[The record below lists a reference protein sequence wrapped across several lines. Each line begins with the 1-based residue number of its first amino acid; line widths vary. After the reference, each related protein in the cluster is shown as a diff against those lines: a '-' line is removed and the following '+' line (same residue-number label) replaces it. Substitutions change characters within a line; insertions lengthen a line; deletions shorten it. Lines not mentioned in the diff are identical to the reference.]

1 MFIDRFSL
9 LNTSLPFF
17 AGILV
22 LSLLFSGCNSREE
35 DPEELILS
43 IPSDPISL
51 DPIFSTDLSSR
62 TLGKFLY
69 PFLFQKTPEGKPAYQ
84 LVESFALS
92 GKGEVRSLK
101 LKLRSHLLTDGEEL
115 KSEQVR
121 DSLQRLIETPGPRR
135 NQYSFIKEVNVL
147 AEKEIELKIS
157 GGLRQAVDALS
168 MPPAGIVCCK
178 TNEAETL
185 EAESFETLEKNNAIP
200 IPKAGKYVLK
210 EWKKN
215 NYILLEKNPNAAED
229 LPKKIRLR
237 VLASASTGVFLFSK
251 GRMDLMRLP
260 NFLLKNP
267 HIQKE
272 NLRFRKGAGVQY
284 VAIQAKEPCFDN
296 YFRKALNT
304 AVDPKLVI
312 DKLLEGNADSTF
324 GSVPPETIGQSKI
337 QEVVAG
343 NPEILLIQTRSLER
357 AKEYLKK
364 SSCYPK
370 ILEREIDFRMRGD
383 EENSANG
390 LALAG
395 FLKQLGLKVKISPME
410 KAILYKE
417 NSEGK
422 GDLTL
427 LFWYADLPGAWNFI
441 DPLFSGKDKGNGGN
455 RAHYEN
461 KELEILFSKARSSD
475 SLNLESETTKATQI
489 LLKEYPWIFLWSPYE
504 AFLISEKAKR
514 YPSLADYL

>member
-1 MFIDRFSL
+1 MKRFNL
-9 LNTSLPFF
+9 LNTSLTFF

-22 LSLLFSGCNSREE
+22 LSLLFSGCSSREE

-51 DPIFSTDLSSR
+51 DPLFSTDLSSR

-69 PFLFQKTPEGKPAYQ
+69 PFLFQKTPDGKPAYQ
-84 LVESFALS
+84 LVESFQLS
-92 GKGEVRSLK
+92 GEGKVRSLK
-101 LKLRSHLLTDGEEL
+101 LKLRTHLLSDGKEL
-115 KSEQVR
+115 KAQQVR
-121 DSLQRLIETPGPRR
+121 ESLQRLVNTPGPRK
-135 NQYSFIKEVNVL
+135 NQYAFIKEINVID
-147 AEKEIELKIS
+147 AKEVELKIS

-168 MPPAGIVCCK
+168 LPPAGIVCCK
-178 TNEAETL
+178 NGEKEKL
-185 EAESFETLEKNNAIP
+185 EADSFKTLEKNHVVAV
-200 IPKAGKYVLK
+200 PKAGKYLLK

-215 NYILLEKNPNAAED
+215 NYILLEKNPYAVED

-237 VLASASTGVFLFSK
+237 ILASASTGVFLFSK

-267 HIQKE
+267 HIKKE
-272 NLRFRKGAGVQY
+272 NLRFRKGGGVQY
-284 VAIQAKEPCFDN
+284 VAIRATEPCFDLN
-296 YFRKALNT
+296 FRKALNT
-304 AVDPKLVI
+304 AVDPNLVI
-312 DKLLEGNADSTF
+312 RKLLEGNADPTF
-324 GSVPPETIGQSKI
+324 GPVPLGSISQTKI
-337 QEVVAG
+337 QEIIAG
-343 NPEILLIQTRSLER
+343 SPEIQTHSREK
-357 AKEYLKK
+357 AEEYLKK
-364 SSCYPK
+364 SVCYPK

-383 EENSANG
+383 EENGANG

-395 FLKQLGLKVKISPME
+395 FLKELGLKVKIHPME
-410 KAILYKE
+410 KAALYKE
-417 NSEGK
+417 NAEGK

-461 KELEILFSKARSSD
+461 RELESIISKARSSD
-475 SLNLESETTKATQI
+475 SLNSETTEALQI
-489 LLKEYPWIFLWSPYE
+489 LIRENPWIYLWSPYE

-514 YPSLADYL
+514 YSSLEDYL

>member
-1 MFIDRFSL
+1 M
-9 LNTSLPFF
+9 NTSLPFF

-35 DPEELILS
+35 DSDELILS

-51 DPIFSTDLSSR
+51 DPLFSTDLSSR

-69 PFLFQKTPEGKPAYQ
+69 PFLFQKNSDGKEGYQ
-84 LVESFALS
+84 LVESFQL
-92 GKGEVRSLK
+92 KGTGELRSLR
-101 LKLRSHLLTDGEEL
+101 LKLRTHFLSDGEEL
-115 KSEQVR
+115 RAQHVKE
-121 DSLQRLIETPGPRR
+121 SLDRLANTPGPRR
-135 NQYSFIKEVNVL
+135 NQYSFLKETNVIG
-147 AEKEIELKIS
+147 EKEIELKIS

-168 MPPAGIVCCK
+168 LPPSAIVCCK
-178 TNEAETL
+178 QNESDVL
-185 EAESFETLEKNNAIP
+185 EAESFETLEKKNVSS
-200 IPKAGKYVLK
+200 IPKAGRYVLK

-215 NYILLEKNPNAAED
+215 NYILLEKNPFFKED

-237 VLASASTGVFLFSK
+237 ILASASTGVFLFSK

-267 HIQKE
+267 NLKKE
-272 NLRFRKGAGVQY
+272 NFYFRKGAGVQY
-284 VAIQAKEPCFDN
+284 IAIQAKEPCFDLN
-296 YFRKALNT
+296 FRKAINT
-304 AVDPKLVI
+304 AIDPNLVI
-312 DKLLEGNADSTF
+312 QKLLEGNADPTF
-324 GSVPPETIGQSKI
+324 GSAPPGTISETMKLEILNK
-337 QEVVAG
+337 
-343 NPEILLIQTRSLER
+343 NPEISAVLSHKKNLAI
-357 AKEYLKK
+357 EYIKK
-364 SSCYPK
+364 SACYPQ

-395 FLKQLGLKVKISPME
+395 FLKDIGLKFKILPME

-461 KELEILFSKARSSD
+461 PELETLFSKARKSD
-475 SLNLESETTKATQI
+475 SLNLESETSKALQI
-489 LLKEYPWIFLWSPYE
+489 LLKEFPWVYLWSPYE
-504 AFLISEKAKR
+504 TFLLSEKAKR
-514 YPSLADYL
+514 YPNLVEFL

>member
-1 MFIDRFSL
+1 M
-9 LNTSLPFF
+9 NTSLTFF

-22 LSLLFSGCNSREE
+22 LSLLFSGCSSQEE

-51 DPIFSTDLSSR
+51 DPLFSTDLSSR

-69 PFLFQKTPEGKPAYQ
+69 PFLFQKTPDGKPAYQ
-84 LVESFALS
+84 LVESFQLS
-92 GKGEVRSLK
+92 GGGKVRSLK
-101 LKLRSHLLTDGEEL
+101 LKLRTHLLSNGEEL
-115 KSEQVR
+115 KAQQVR
-121 DSLQRLIETPGPRR
+121 ESLQRLVNTPGPRK
-135 NQYSFIKEVNVL
+135 NQYSFIREINVL
-147 AEKEIELKIS
+147 GTKKIELKIF

-168 MPPAGIVCCK
+168 LPPAGIVCCK
-178 TNEAETL
+178 NGEKL
-185 EAESFETLEKNNAIP
+185 EAESFETLEKNDILAV
-200 IPKAGKYVLK
+200 PKAGKYLLK

-215 NYILLEKNPNAAED
+215 NYILLEKNPHAVED

-237 VLASASTGVFLFSK
+237 ILASGSTGVFLFSK

-267 HIQKE
+267 HIKKE
-272 NLRFRKGAGVQY
+272 NLRFRKGRGVQY
-284 VAIQAKEPCFDN
+284 VAIRAEEPCFDLN
-296 YFRKALNT
+296 FRKALNT
-304 AVDPKLVI
+304 AVNPNLVI
-312 DKLLEGNADSTF
+312 QKLLEDNAEPTF
-324 GSVPPETIGQSKI
+324 GPVPLGSISQTKI
-337 QEVVAG
+337 QEILAG
-343 NPEILLIQTRSLER
+343 NQEIDSIQTHSQEK

-364 SSCYPK
+364 SICYPK

-383 EENSANG
+383 EENNANG

-395 FLKQLGLKVKISPME
+395 FLKELGLKVKIHPME
-410 KAILYKE
+410 KATLYKE
-417 NSEGK
+417 NAEGK

-461 KELEILFSKARSSD
+461 RELENIIAKARSSD
-475 SLNLESETTKATQI
+475 SLNSETTEALQI
-489 LLKEYPWIFLWSPYE
+489 LVRENPWIYLWSPYE

-514 YPSLADYL
+514 YSSLEDYL

>member
-1 MFIDRFSL
+1 MDRFSL
-9 LNTSLPFF
+9 LNTSQPFF

-22 LSLLFSGCNSREE
+22 LSLLFSACNSREE

-51 DPIFSTDLSSR
+51 DPLFSTDLSSR

-69 PFLFQKTPEGKPAYQ
+69 PFLFQKTSDGKEDDP
-84 LVESFALS
+84 LVESFQLKGS
-92 GKGEVRSLK
+92 GEVRSLRLK
-101 LKLRSHLLTDGEEL
+101 LKTHLLTNGEEL
-115 KSEQVR
+115 RARHVKE
-121 DSLQRLIETPGPRR
+121 SLDRLVNTPGPRR
-135 NQYSFIKEVNVL
+135 NQYSFLKGTTVIG
-147 AEKEIELKIS
+147 EKEIELKIT

-168 MPPAGIVCCK
+168 LPPSAIVCCK
-178 TNEAETL
+178 QNESDPL
-185 EAESFETLEKNNAIP
+185 DAESFETLEKNNISP
-200 IPKAGKYVLK
+200 IPKAGRYVLK

-215 NYILLEKNPNAAED
+215 NYLLLEKNPHFHGN

-237 VLASASTGVFLFSK
+237 ILASASTGVFLFSK

-267 HIQKE
+267 NLKKE
-272 NLRFRKGAGVQY
+272 NLYFRKGSGVQY
-284 VAIQAKEPCFDN
+284 IAIQAKEPCFDLN
-296 YFRKALNT
+296 FRKAIN
-304 AVDPKLVI
+304 AAIDPNLVI
-312 DKLLEGNADSTF
+312 QKLLEGNADPTF
-324 GSVPPETIGQSKI
+324 GSVPQGTVSETTRQEILNKNSEIGAVSGHSKI
-337 QEVVAG
+337 LA
-343 NPEILLIQTRSLER
+343 I
-357 AKEYLKK
+357 EYLKK

-395 FLKQLGLKVKISPME
+395 FLKEIGLKIKIRPLE

-417 NSEGK
+417 NAEGK

-461 KELEILFSKARSSD
+461 SELEILFSKTRKSD
-475 SLNLESETTKATQI
+475 SLNLESETSKALQI
-489 LLKEYPWIFLWSPYE
+489 LLKEYPWVFLWSPYE
-504 AFLISEKAKR
+504 TFLISERAKR
-514 YPSLADYL
+514 YSNLAEFL

>member
-1 MFIDRFSL
+1 MDRFSL

-22 LSLLFSGCNSREE
+22 LSLLFSGCNRREE

-51 DPIFSTDLSSR
+51 DPLFSTDLSSR

-69 PFLFQKTPEGKPAYQ
+69 PFLFQKNTGGEEGYQ
-84 LVESFALS
+84 LVESFRLR
-92 GKGEVRSLK
+92 GTEELRSLQ
-101 LKLRSHLLTDGEEL
+101 LTLRSHRLTNGDEL
-115 KSEQVR
+115 SAQQVKE
-121 DSLQRLIETPGPRR
+121 SLDRLVNTPGPRK
-135 NQYSFIKEVNVL
+135 NQYSFLKETKVIG
-147 AEKEIELKIS
+147 EKEIELKIS
-157 GGLRQAVDALS
+157 GGLRQAIDSLS
-168 MPPAGIVCCK
+168 LPPAAIVCCK
-178 TNEAETL
+178 QKDSDLL
-185 EAESFETLEKNNAIP
+185 EAESFETLEKKNIESSL
-200 IPKAGKYVLK
+200 KAGRYVLK

-215 NYILLEKNPNAAED
+215 NYILLEKNPFLKEN

-237 VLASASTGVFLFSK
+237 ILASASTGVFLFSK

-267 HIQKE
+267 NLKKE
-272 NLRFRKGAGVQY
+272 NLYFRKGSGVQY
-284 VAIQAKEPCFDN
+284 IAIQSKEPCFDLN
-296 YFRKALNT
+296 FRKAINT
-304 AVDPKLVI
+304 AIDPNLVI
-312 DKLLEGNADSTF
+312 QKLLEGNADPTF
-324 GSVPPETIGQSKI
+324 GSVPPGTISETMKKEILNK
-337 QEVVAG
+337 
-343 NPEILLIQTRSLER
+343 NPEIDTISSHKKNLAI
-357 AKEYLKK
+357 EYLKQ

-395 FLKQLGLKVKISPME
+395 FLKEIGLKIKIHPME

-417 NSEGK
+417 NAEGK

-461 KELEILFSKARSSD
+461 PEMEVLLSKTRKSD
-475 SLNLESETTKATQI
+475 SLRLESETSNALRI
-489 LLKEYPWIFLWSPYE
+489 LLREYPWVFLWSPYE
-504 AFLISEKAKR
+504 TFLLSERAKR
-514 YPSLADYL
+514 YSNLVEFL

>member
-1 MFIDRFSL
+1 M
-9 LNTSLPFF
+9 
-17 AGILV
+17 
-22 LSLLFSGCNSREE
+22 SLLFSGCSSQEE

-51 DPIFSTDLSSR
+51 DPLFSTDLSSR

-69 PFLFQKTPEGKPAYQ
+69 PFLFQKTPDGKPAYQ
-84 LVESFALS
+84 LVESFQLS
-92 GKGEVRSLK
+92 GGGKVRSLK
-101 LKLRSHLLTDGEEL
+101 LKLRTHLLSNGEEL
-115 KSEQVR
+115 KAQQVR
-121 DSLQRLIETPGPRR
+121 ESLQRLVNTPGPRK
-135 NQYSFIKEVNVL
+135 NQYSFIREINVL
-147 AEKEIELKIS
+147 GTKKIELKIF

-168 MPPAGIVCCK
+168 LPPAGIVCCK
-178 TNEAETL
+178 NGEKL
-185 EAESFETLEKNNAIP
+185 EAESFETLEKNDILAV
-200 IPKAGKYVLK
+200 PKAGKYLLK

-215 NYILLEKNPNAAED
+215 NYILLEKNPHAVED

-237 VLASASTGVFLFSK
+237 ILASGSTGVFLFSK

-267 HIQKE
+267 HIKKE
-272 NLRFRKGAGVQY
+272 NLRFRKGRGVQY
-284 VAIQAKEPCFDN
+284 VAIRAEEPCFDLN
-296 YFRKALNT
+296 FRKALNT
-304 AVDPKLVI
+304 AVNPNLVI
-312 DKLLEGNADSTF
+312 QKLLEDNAEPTF
-324 GSVPPETIGQSKI
+324 GPVPLGSISQTKI
-337 QEVVAG
+337 QEILAG
-343 NPEILLIQTRSLER
+343 NQEIDSIQTHSQEK

-364 SSCYPK
+364 SICYPK

-383 EENSANG
+383 EENNANG

-395 FLKQLGLKVKISPME
+395 FLKELGLKVKIHPME
-410 KAILYKE
+410 KATLYKE
-417 NSEGK
+417 NAEGK

-461 KELEILFSKARSSD
+461 RELENIIAKARSSD
-475 SLNLESETTKATQI
+475 SLNSETTEALQI
-489 LLKEYPWIFLWSPYE
+489 LVRENPWIYLWSPYE

-514 YPSLADYL
+514 YSSLEDYL

>member
-1 MFIDRFSL
+1 MDRFSL

-22 LSLLFSGCNSREE
+22 LSFLFSGCNSREE

-51 DPIFSTDLSSR
+51 DPLFSTDLSSR

-69 PFLFQKTPEGKPAYQ
+69 PFLFQKTSDGKEGYQ
-84 LVESFALS
+84 LVESFQLKGS
-92 GKGEVRSLK
+92 GELRSLR
-101 LKLRSHLLTDGEEL
+101 LKLRLHHLTNGEEL
-115 KSEQVR
+115 RAHQVKE
-121 DSLQRLIETPGPRR
+121 SLDRLVNTPGPRR
-135 NQYSFIKEVNVL
+135 SQYSFLKETKVIG
-147 AEKEIELKIS
+147 EKEIELKIS

-168 MPPAGIVCCK
+168 LPPSAIVCCK
-178 TNEAETL
+178 QNETDPL
-185 EAESFETLEKNNAIP
+185 EAESFETLEKNNISP
-200 IPKAGKYVLK
+200 VPKAGRYFLK

-215 NYILLEKNPNAAED
+215 NYVLLEKNPFFQGN

-237 VLASASTGVFLFSK
+237 ILTSSSTGVFLFSK

-267 HIQKE
+267 NLKKE
-272 NLRFRKGAGVQY
+272 NLFFRKGSGVQY
-284 VAIQAKEPCFDN
+284 IAIQSKDSCFDLD
-296 YFRKALNT
+296 FRKAINT
-304 AVDPKLVI
+304 AIDSNLVI
-312 DKLLEGNADSTF
+312 QKLLEGNADPTF
-324 GSVPPETIGQSKI
+324 ASVPPGTISETMKKEILNK
-337 QEVVAG
+337 
-343 NPEILLIQTRSLER
+343 NPEIDTISSHKKNLAI
-357 AKEYLKK
+357 EYLKR

-390 LALAG
+390 LALVG
-395 FLKQLGLKVKISPME
+395 FLKEIGLKIKIRPME

-417 NSEGK
+417 NAEGK

-461 KELEILFSKARSSD
+461 PEMEVLLSKTRKSD
-475 SLNLESETTKATQI
+475 SLHLESETSTALQI
-489 LLKEYPWIFLWSPYE
+489 LLREYPWVYLWSPYE
-504 AFLISEKAKR
+504 TFLISEKAKR
-514 YPSLADYL
+514 YSNLVEFL